1 MRGCDCNECMGV
13 HFVVRCNPL
22 AVTGEAKYTR
32 PCMQFSV
39 DCDVHSVLQQVS
51 FAEVACYILM

>member
-1 MRGCDCNECMGV
+1 MHGSAFCCSLQSTGCDMRGQI
-13 HFVVRCNPL
+13 HK
-22 AVTGEAKYTR
+22 A
-32 PCMQFSV
+32 CMQFSV